1 MCEKGWKGKTCNINK
16 DDCKPNPCGNEAVCE
31 DLVAGYE
38 CVCTAGWTGKRC
50 LEGQSEK
57 LVLMFVNLWK
67 SYPLQMRVGYWNQI
81 RRKGCIENA
90 LWRRVSLCFTHSKER
105 AWL

>member
-1 MCEKGWKGKTCNINK
+1 MDCDCNSCSGNGLCREKVGGGFSCKCENGWKGKTCNINK
-16 DDCKPNPCGNEAVCE
+16 DDCKPNPCGNGAVCE

-57 LVLMFVNLWK
+57 LVLMF
-67 SYPLQMRVGYWNQI
+67 R
-81 RRKGCIENA
+81 
-90 LWRRVSLCFTHSKER
+90 
-105 AWL
+105 